1 MTKDILHPLLIGF
14 FWFARRKMKH
24 SQLEMQ
30 RSQLGE
36 MSIEQLWNLHE
47 EVATEL
53 TRKMKLEKLK
63 LEEHLRKVS
72 SVSHLVSADAK
83 RKLRPYPKVLAKYR
97 NPKNPRET
105 WAGRGKQPR
114 WLAAQLRSGKKLDQF
129 LIRRS

>member
-1 MTKDILHPLLIGF
+1 
-14 FWFARRKMKH
+14 MKH

-30 RSQLGE
+30 RSQLDV

-53 TRKMKLEKLK
+53 TRKMKLEKSK

-72 SVSHLVSADAK
+72 SVSHLVSADVK
-83 RKLRPYPKVLAKYR
+83 RELRPYPKVLAKYR

-129 LIRRS
+129 LIRRSS